1 MAVSLSIG
9 VSQNSQSIENNTSNV
24 TVVVYASW
32 TYGSHNQLQK
42 SGSVTIDGS
51 TYSFTSSFNY
61 NGTSSGSQAIW
72 SGTVNVAHN
81 TDGTKTLSCSAS
93 YVTGVSSGTIYAST
107 SVALTTIPRK
117 STLTASNGTLGTAQ
131 TLTINRNS
139 DSFYHRITY
148 SCGEASGSVTSDK
161 ITSTSISW
169 TPPLS
174 LAAQNTASTNVSVT
188 FTLYTYAGDGTELG
202 TTTKTISC
210 AIPASVK
217 PTVSLSV
224 SDAMGYL
231 ATYGGYLQ
239 GLSKISVSITA
250 SGVQGSTIKTY
261 STTAD
266 GKNYAS
272 ASFTTDVISGTG
284 TLTISTTVTD
294 TRGRTATASTTIT
307 VFAYSAPKITS
318 MDIYRSD
325 SSGSA
330 TSNGAYLTVKFSGA
344 ITSISSKNTASYV
357 VQYKKTSDSSYTSV
371 TLSSYSNVYSITDGT
386 YTFAADTS
394 STYDIIFTATDAF
407 NSTQRTGSG
416 GTVSKLFSILNK
428 GLGWAFGKVAEKQK
442 TVELADGWD
451 LNVGG
456 EIYDKFEMALR
467 NGLAAYSGA
476 GDNGIDPNTTLE
488 ELCLT
493 SHSNAPQGAGTFYFI
508 QTSFYSTKS
517 DTAARAQIAYPYKK
531 AGSMYHRYY
540 SSGEWSAWVRYTN
553 IDEIFPVNSVVIM
566 YSDESPASIYGGTW
580 HRMESRFLW
589 ACPSTSTIG
598 LTAGEMTH
606 TLTASEIP
614 DHKHN
619 LSIKVSSSA
628 YAGGGALGRG
638 DWATTMSC
646 NYTDSY
652 PAITFSGGSMG
663 GGEHNNMP
671 PYVNVAVWR
680 RTA

>member
-9 VSQNSQSIENNTSNV
+9 ISQNSQSIENNTSNV

-42 SGSVTIDGS
+42 SGSVTIDGT

-148 SCGEASGSVTSDK
+148 ACGEASGSVTSDK
-161 ITSTSISW
+161 ITSTSVSW

-224 SDAMGYL
+224 SDSMGYL

-239 GLSKISVSITA
+239 SLSKISVSITA
-250 SGVQGSTIKTY
+250 SGVQGSTIKAY

-266 GKNYAS
+266 GKNYGS

-307 VFAYSAPKITS
+307 VLAYSAPKIAS

-357 VQYKKTSDSSYTSV
+357 VQYKKTSDSSYTSA
-371 TLSSYSNVYSITDGT
+371 TLSSYANVYSVTDGT
-386 YTFAADTS
+386 YTFAANTS

-407 NSTQRTGSG
+407 NSIQRTGSG
-416 GTVSKLFSILNK
+416 GTVSKLFSFLAK
-428 GLGWAFGKVAEKQK
+428 GLGIAFGKVAEKNK
-442 TVELADGWD
+442 TVELEDEWSLEVGKDASIGG
-451 LNVGG
+451 NTSVGG
-456 EIYDKFEMALR
+456 TFGVTGEATFSNTIYDK
-467 NGLAAYSGA
+467 NGNEVLSISDSYILERTYPVGAYYIA
-476 GDNGIDPNTTLE
+476 HN
-488 ELCLT
+488 
-493 SHSNAPQGAGTFYFI
+493 
-508 QTSFYSTKS
+508 
-517 DTAARAQIAYPYKK
+517 DT
-531 AGSMYHRYY
+531 
-540 SSGEWSAWVRYTN
+540 
-553 IDEIFPVNSVVIM
+553 
-566 YSDESPASIYGGTW
+566 SPAELFGGTW
-580 HRMESRFLW
+580 HRIESRFLW
-589 ACPSTSTIG
+589 ACPSDSTIG

-606 TLTASEIP
+606 TLTIDEMPSHYHYIDNTGLAWFNAQGSGSNQMWFNASGYAQ
-614 DHKHN
+614 
-619 LSIKVSSSA
+619 SWSQ
-628 YAGGGALGRG
+628 YAGGSA
-638 DWATTMSC
+638 A
-646 NYTDSY
+646 
-652 PAITFSGGSMG
+652 
-663 GGEHNNMP
+663 HNNMP

>member
-24 TVVVYASW
+24 TVTVYASW

-42 SGSVTIDGS
+42 SGSVTIDGT

-93 YVTGVSSGTIYAST
+93 YVTGVSSGTIYASA
-107 SVALTTIPRK
+107 SAALTTIPRK
-117 STLTASNGTLGTAQ
+117 STLTAENGTLGTAQ
-131 TLTINRNS
+131 TITINRNS
-139 DSFYHRITY
+139 STFYHRLRY
-148 SCGEASGSVTSDK
+148 ACGDASGSIGGDTITDTSV
-161 ITSTSISW
+161 SW

-174 LAAQNTASTNVSVT
+174 LAAQNTSGTSVSIT
-188 FTLYTYAGDGTELG
+188 LTLYTYAADGTLLG
-202 TTTKTISC
+202 TSTKTISC
-210 AIPASVK
+210 AIPESVK

-224 SDAMGYL
+224 SDAIGYL

-239 GLSKISVSITA
+239 GLSKIAVEITA
-250 SGVQGSTIKTY
+250 AGVQGSTIKAY
-261 STTAD
+261 NTTAD
-266 GKNYAS
+266 GKSYAS
-272 ASFTTDVISGTG
+272 ASFTTDPITGTG
-284 TLTISTTVTD
+284 TLTIITTVTD

-307 VFAYSAPKITS
+307 VLAYSAPKITALS
-318 MDIYRSD
+318 VYRSN
-325 SSGSA
+325 SSGTA
-330 TSNGAYLTVKFSGA
+330 ASNGAYLTVKFSAA
-344 ITSISSKNTASYV
+344 ITSIDGKNTAAYT
-357 VQYKKTSDSSYTSV
+357 VQYKAASASSYTSA
-371 TLSSYSNVYSITDGT
+371 TLSSYAGNYAVTNGT
-386 YTFAADTS
+386 YTFAADTA
-394 STYDIIFTATDAF
+394 TTFDVILTATDAF
-407 NSTQRTGSG
+407 GSAVRTGTG

-442 TVELADGWD
+442 TVEIADGWD
-451 LNVGG
+451 LIVGG
-456 EIYDKFEMALR
+456 EIYDKFDIALR
-467 NGLAAYSGA
+467 NGLAAYSGG

-493 SHSNAPQGAGTFYFI
+493 SHTNAPQGLGTFYFI
-508 QTSFYSTKS
+508 QTSFYNTKS
-517 DTAARAQIAYPYKK
+517 DTAARAQIAYPYKI

-540 SSGEWSAWVRYTN
+540 SNGEWSSWVRYTN

-606 TLTASEIP
+606 TLTIDEMPSHYHYIDNTGLAWFNAQGSGSNQMWFNASGYAQ
-614 DHKHN
+614 
-619 LSIKVSSSA
+619 SWSQ
-628 YAGGGALGRG
+628 YAGGSA
-638 DWATTMSC
+638 A
-646 NYTDSY
+646 
-652 PAITFSGGSMG
+652 
-663 GGEHNNMP
+663 HNNMP
-671 PYVNVAVWR
+671 PYVNVAIWR